1 MELNRSWMT
10 WQNGEGRAFGEN
22 GGILFVWFY
31 YHKLIFS
38 FLSFFLSFLSLL
50 FMFPATMSWRMED
63 PTQTNVICLVRPAA
77 EITESQNTARD
88 LQGEAYIEESVTRI
102 PDEPKRSRT
111 DIGRFGA
118 NKFPELSYTFANER
132 KRKVVKGVFGMP
144 CSCVGSTFF
153 LQRIVAR
160 CNS

>member
-1 MELNRSWMT
+1 
-10 WQNGEGRAFGEN
+10 
-22 GGILFVWFY
+22 
-31 YHKLIFS
+31 
-38 FLSFFLSFLSLL
+38 
-50 FMFPATMSWRMED
+50 MED

-132 KRKVVKGVFGMP
+132 KRKVVDRAGCPVHAWVQRSFSNVSLLDATLNGYH
-144 CSCVGSTFF
+144 CGEAH
-153 LQRIVAR
+153 QRIL
-160 CNS
+160 

>member
-1 MELNRSWMT
+1 
-10 WQNGEGRAFGEN
+10 
-22 GGILFVWFY
+22 
-31 YHKLIFS
+31 
-38 FLSFFLSFLSLL
+38 
-50 FMFPATMSWRMED
+50 MED

-132 KRKVVKGVFGMP
+132 MRKVVQRSFSNVSLLDATLNGYHCGEAH
-144 CSCVGSTFF
+144 
-153 LQRIVAR
+153 QRIL
-160 CNS
+160 